1 MIVFCRSYLFK
12 MSVSCEWD
20 PAQRSYQVYWR
31 CHGQKQIRIPCS
43 LFAGDEEV
51 TKRVAER
58 LKNYVHN
65 CADRSDKETFVGV
78 LNRFVAEVTREI
90 SLAPDE
96 ANETSDQLIA
106 TELGNSKTQS
116 TAPLAQTAAQD
127 TIGSAVVASDAVTSS
142 VWGICEPLVPLPA
155 MPLCPAAAAVHMKAT
170 LKVFVEQTA
179 AGHKFWECSVR
190 SGMFNRVRA
199 GDLLILTQTQSKG
212 MVVAV
217 GEIANGPIHRE
228 SRREALYSRMPP
240 HLRRSVEEYLGTA
253 TAFDYVQFSQVF
265 DVRRNRMNF
274 KDLLA
279 KGLFEDPGLPWCNGL
294 LTAKATSASSMV
306 GLRDFL
312 ATHGVVRA
320 CQDGVDVE

>member
-1 MIVFCRSYLFK
+1 MG
-12 MSVSCEWD
+12 SCAEKLSGILALPWTE
-20 PAQRSYQVYWR
+20 
-31 CHGQKQIRIPCS
+31 KIRIPCS

-170 LKVFVEQTA
+170 FKIFVEQTA

-228 SRREALYSRMPP
+228 SRREALYIRMPP
-240 HLRRSVEEYLGTA
+240 HQRRSVEEYLGAA
-253 TAFDYVQFSQVF
+253 TAFDHVQFSQVF

-279 KGLFEDPGLPWCNGL
+279 KRALRGPW
-294 LTAKATSASSMV
+294 SPMV
-306 GLRDFL
+306 
-312 ATHGVVRA
+312 
-320 CQDGVDVE
+320 